1 MSLASISVRRYVFA
15 AMINA
20 VIVLFGVVA
29 WQSIGVERL
38 PNIDF
43 ARISINTTLTGA
55 NPDVVDVSV
64 TNVLEGAVSTI
75 PGIDSLVST
84 SSAGRS
90 TITLQFD
97 LEKDIDIA
105 FNEVQSQ
112 ISRVVGQLPEQADA
126 PVISKVETGSFPVFW
141 VALTGDRT
149 IQQLNQYARNVV
161 RKRLETIDGVGEVVI
176 GGERTRTIRVNLD
189 FERLVAFGLTVQ
201 EIIAAFRAEH
211 LLLPGGFLVEGDREQ
226 LLKLDLEFNSPEEL
240 ERMVVAQRN
249 GVTIYLR
256 DVATIEDGLSDFRR
270 IGRYNGR
277 NAVGL
282 GIVKIAGSNTVEIS
296 AEVRKRIEQEI
307 IPQLPPGLELYI
319 SSDDAEYT
327 LELIA
332 SLEEHLAGAIIFA
345 TIIVLLFL
353 RNFRATLIVAAAIPV
368 SLLGAVL
375 IMFFLGFTLN
385 TVTMLALL
393 LLIGVVV
400 DDAIV
405 VLENIQRKLERGEKN
420 RLAAAV
426 EGTNE
431 VLTAIVASTLTLV
444 CIFAVVLFLGGI
456 PGRLFQSFGVVVAGG
471 VLVSLFVA
479 LTLTPMLCA
488 RHLSI
493 PEHHGPV
500 YLVLTRWLE
509 NMEAGYRRLIATT
522 LRNRWKVVLVTLAI
536 VSTTPLFLRGLGGEF
551 FPPEDEGGFQV
562 IIRTPVG
569 TSIEYGNERMR
580 AVEEVILARPE
591 VATVF
596 ATLGGGRANSVNQ
609 GTMYVN
615 LVDRSERR
623 LKQYELIPILR
634 REMAQVPGIVAF
646 PAAFSIAGAAR
657 GESLQFALQ
666 GPDLNTVASLAAQL
680 RQRMLDRAEFLNV
693 DLDLEL
699 DLPQVRLQIDRSL
712 AAELGLTTR
721 EIAEA
726 ANVLAGGF
734 DVAKYND
741 DPGDGERYDIR
752 LKAAGDVD
760 LQDLSKIYLRRP
772 GGDLVRLDTVA
783 RFDETLG
790 PATISRLDRQYAAY
804 FFSEPSV
811 PLSEALE
818 ILRAEAAAVLPPG
831 YGLRMLGGTEEFAR
845 TASAL
850 AFAFVLAIILVY
862 MVLASQFNSYLQ
874 PVIIMVAQPLAIVG
888 GVAALLVASQ
898 TLNLFSMTGLVLLIG
913 LVAKNSILL
922 VDITNQLREQGA
934 SVDEALLEAC
944 PRRLRPIL
952 MTSLTI
958 IFAMLVPLLGLGAAV
973 ELSRPLATAIVGG
986 LLSSTALTL
995 LVVPAVY
1002 SLIENRRGTRREPLT
1017 ADPGPGSATPATP
1030 RQREY

>member
-1 MSLASISVRRYVFA
+1 MSLAAISVRRYVFA
-15 AMINA
+15 AMLNA

-29 WQSIGVERL
+29 WQDIGIERL

-43 ARISINTTLTGA
+43 ARISINTTLNGA
-55 NPDVVDVSV
+55 NPDVVDVSL
-64 TNVLEGAVSTI
+64 TNVLEGAVSSI

-84 SSAGRS
+84 SSSGRS

-97 LEKDIDIA
+97 LEKNIDIA
-105 FNEVQSQ
+105 FNEVQAQ
-112 ISRVVGQLPEQADA
+112 VSRVAGQLPEQAEP
-126 PVISKVETGSFPVFW
+126 PVISKVETGAFPVFW

-149 IQQLNQYARNVV
+149 IQQLNQYARNII
-161 RKRLETIDGVGEVVI
+161 RKRLETVDGVGEVVI

-189 FERLVAFGLTVQ
+189 FERMVAFGVTVQ
-201 EIIAAFRAEH
+201 EITAAFRAEH
-211 LLLPGGFLVEGDREQ
+211 LLLPGGFLVEGEREQ

-240 ERMVVAQRN
+240 ERMVIAQRN
-249 GVTIYLR
+249 GVTLYLR
-256 DVATIEDGLSDFRR
+256 DVAEIEDGLSDFRR
-270 IGRYNGR
+270 IGRYNGQ

-296 AEVRKRIEQEI
+296 RQIRERIEKDI
-307 IPQLPPGLELYI
+307 IPQLPPGLELYVA
-319 SSDDAEYT
+319 SDDAGYT

-332 SLEEHLAGAIIFA
+332 SLEEHLLGGLFFAI
-345 TIIVLLFL
+345 IIVLLFL
-353 RNFRATLIVAAAIPV
+353 RSFRATLIVAAAIPV

-375 IMFFLGFTLN
+375 IMYFMGLTLN

-405 VLENIQRKLERGEKN
+405 VLENIQRRLEQRQSD

-431 VLTAIVASTLTLV
+431 VLLAIVASTLTLV
-444 CIFAVVLFLGGI
+444 CIFAVVFFLGGI
-456 PGRLFQSFGVVVAGG
+456 PGRLFQSFGIVVAGG

-479 LTLTPMLCA
+479 LTLTPMLCSRYLRVDD
-488 RHLSI
+488 RH
-493 PEHHGPV
+493 GVV
-500 YLVLTRWLE
+500 YNGLGRWLDA
-509 NMEAGYRRLIATT
+509 MDAGYRRLIALT
-522 LRNRWKVVLVTLAI
+522 LRNRWKVVALTLAI
-536 VSTTPLFLRGLGGEF
+536 VATTPLFLRGLGGEF
-551 FPPEDEGGFQV
+551 FPPEDEGGFQI

-569 TSIEYGNERMR
+569 TSIEYGEERMR

-591 VATVF
+591 VENLF
-596 ATLGGGRANSVNQ
+596 ATLGGGRSNSVNV
-609 GTMYVN
+609 GTMYAN
-615 LVDRSERR
+615 LVDRDQRA

-634 REMAQVPGIVAF
+634 REMAQVPGVVAF

-666 GPDLNTVASLAAQL
+666 GPDLEGVARLASQL
-680 RQRMLDRAEFLNV
+680 RDRMLARADFINV

-699 DLPQVRLQIDRSL
+699 DLPQVRLVIDRAL
-712 AAELGLTTR
+712 AAELGLSTR

-752 LKAAGDVD
+752 LKAAGEVD
-760 LQDLSKIYLRRP
+760 LADLSKIYLRTP
-772 GGDLVRLDTVA
+772 GGELVRLDTVA
-783 RFDETLG
+783 RFDEILG

-804 FFSEPSV
+804 FYSEPAV
-811 PLSEALE
+811 PLSEALD

-831 YGLRMLGGTEEFAR
+831 YSLQLLGGTEEFQK
-845 TASAL
+845 TAAAL
-850 AFAFVLAIILVY
+850 LFAFVLAIILVY
-862 MVLASQFNSYLQ
+862 MVLASQFNSYRQ
-874 PVIIMVAQPLAIVG
+874 PAIIMVAQPLAIVG
-888 GVAALLVASQ
+888 GVAALLLLNQ

-934 SVDEALLEAC
+934 GVDEALLEAC

-1002 SLIENRRGTRREPLT
+1002 SLVENRRDYRPEAPAPAPGGSGFSREQ
-1017 ADPGPGSATPATP
+1017 G
-1030 RQREY
+1030 

>member
-1 MSLASISVRRYVFA
+1 MNLAALSVRRFVFA

-29 WQSIGVERL
+29 WQGIGIERL
-38 PNIDF
+38 PNVDF
-43 ARISINTTLTGA
+43 ASISINTTLTGA
-55 NPDVVDVSV
+55 NPDVVDVSI
-64 TNVLEGAVSTI
+64 TNVLEGAVSSI

-90 TITLQFD
+90 SITLRFD

-105 FNEVQSQ
+105 FNEVQAQ
-112 ISRVVGQLPEQADA
+112 VSRVMGQLPEQADP
-126 PVISKVETGSFPVFW
+126 PVISKVETGAFPVFW

-161 RKRLETIDGVGEVVI
+161 RKRLETVDGVGEVVI
-176 GGERTRTIRVNLD
+176 GGERTRTIRANLD
-189 FERLVAFGLTVQ
+189 FERMVAFGVTVQ
-201 EIIAAFRAEH
+201 DIIAAFRAEH
-211 LLLPGGFLVEGDREQ
+211 LLLPGGFLVEGEREQ

-240 ERMVVAQRN
+240 ERMVIGQRN
-249 GVTIYLR
+249 GVTLYLR

-282 GIVKIAGSNTVEIS
+282 GVVKIAGSNTVEIS
-296 AEVRKRIEQEI
+296 RALRDRIDNEI

-332 SLEEHLAGAIIFA
+332 SLEEHLIGAVIFA
-345 TIIVLLFL
+345 TLIVLLFL

-375 IMFFLGFTLN
+375 IMYFAGLTLN
-385 TVTMLALL
+385 TITMLALL

-405 VLENIQRKLERGEKN
+405 VLENIQRKRERGE
-420 RLAAAV
+420 RDRARAAV
-426 EGTNE
+426 EGANE

-444 CIFAVVLFLGGI
+444 CIFAVVFFLGGI

-479 LTLTPMLCA
+479 LTLTPMLCS
-488 RHLSI
+488 RHLDV
-493 PEHHGPV
+493 PETHGPV
-500 YLVLTRWLE
+500 YGALTRWLDR
-509 NMEAGYRRLIATT
+509 MERGYARLIERT

-536 VSTTPLFLRGLGGEF
+536 VLTTPLFFRGLGGEF
-551 FPPEDEGGFQV
+551 FPPEDEGGFSV
-562 IIRTPVG
+562 FIRTPVG
-569 TSIEYGNERMR
+569 TSIEYGDERMR
-580 AVEEVILARPE
+580 QLEEVILARPE
-591 VATVF
+591 VLTVF

-615 LVDRSERR
+615 LVDRDERS

-634 REMAQVPGIVAF
+634 RELAQVPGIQAF
-646 PAAFSIAGAAR
+646 PAAFSIVGSAR
-657 GESLQFALQ
+657 GEALQFALQ
-666 GPDLNTVASLAAQL
+666 GPDLDGVATFANEL
-680 RQRMLDRAEFLNV
+680 RARMLERPEFVNV

-699 DLPQVRLQIDRSL
+699 DLPQVRLRIDRAL
-712 AAELGLTTR
+712 AAELGLSTR

-752 LKAAGDVD
+752 LKAEGDVD
-760 LQDLSKIYLRRP
+760 LQDLSKIYLRTPR
-772 GGDLVRLDTVA
+772 GDLVRLDTVA
-783 RFDETLG
+783 RFDEILG

-804 FFSEPSV
+804 FFAQPAI

-818 ILRAEAAAVLPPG
+818 VLQAEAAEILPPG
-831 YGLRMLGGTEEFAR
+831 YRLRMLGGTEEFAN
-845 TASAL
+845 TAA
-850 AFAFVLAIILVY
+850 AFAFAFIIALVLVY
-862 MVLASQFNSYLQ
+862 MVLASQFNSYVQ
-874 PVIIMVAQPLAIVG
+874 PAVIMIAQPLAIFG
-888 GVAALLVASQ
+888 GIVALVIGGQ
-898 TLNLFSMTGLVLLIG
+898 TLNLFSMTGLVLLVG

-922 VDITNQLREQGA
+922 VDITNQLRAQGKG
-934 SVDEALLEAC
+934 VDEALLVAC

-958 IFAMLVPLLGLGAAV
+958 IFAMIVPLLGLGAAV

-986 LLSSTALTL
+986 LVSSTALTL

-1002 SLIENRRGTRREPLT
+1002 SLVENRRASEPRE
-1017 ADPGPGSATPATP
+1017 APAG
-1030 RQREY
+1030 QASL